1 MPRTC
6 LVYQFDRHIPY
17 LTAWEWQKQLVEER
31 KQARHGGQEIPDVLL
46 LVEHPAVYTLGQ
58 GSSLEFL
65 KFSPQDPDIECHRIE
80 RGGEVTHHAIGQ
92 LVAYPI
98 LNLDRHQHDLHWYLR
113 QLEEVIIQVLAKF
126 GVTSQRIQGLT
137 GVWINVDGE
146 HQKIAPQKT
155 GAKKIAQV
163 GIKVSQWITMH
174 GFALNINMDL
184 SGFERIVPCG
194 ISNCQ
199 VCNLNQFLPDF
210 DNENLF
216 VDVREA
222 IAETFAKIFDL
233 ELLVKTNDIPLPSP
247 AIATIEIASS
257 FD

>member
-6 LVYQFDRHIPY
+6 LVYQFDRPIPY

-31 KQARHGGQEIPDVLL
+31 KQARRGGQELPDVLL

-65 KFSPQDPDIECHRIE
+65 KFSPEDADIECHRIE

-113 QLEEVIIQVLAKF
+113 QLEEVIIQILAKF
-126 GVTSQRIQGLT
+126 GVASQRIQGLT
-137 GVWINVDGE
+137 GVWINVE
-146 HQKIAPQKT
+146 EENQKIAPKKI
-155 GAKKIAQV
+155 APKKIAQI

-194 ISNCQ
+194 ISDCQ
-199 VCNLNQFLPDF
+199 VCNLNQFLPDL

-222 IAETFAKIFDL
+222 IAETFGKIFDL
-233 ELLVKTNDIPLPSP
+233 ELLVKTNDIPLPST
-247 AIATIEIASS
+247 AITTIEIASS
-257 FD
+257 FN

>member
-6 LVYQFDRHIPY
+6 LLYQFDLPIPY

-31 KQARHGGQEIPDVLL
+31 KQARRVGQDLPDVLL

-65 KFSPQDPDIECHRIE
+65 KFSPEDPDIECHRIE

-126 GVTSQRIQGLT
+126 GVASQRIQGLT
-137 GVWINVDGE
+137 GVWIDVEREN
-146 HQKIAPQKT
+146 QKIAPR
-155 GAKKIAQV
+155 KIAQV

-184 SGFERIVPCG
+184 SGFELIVPCG
-194 ISNCQ
+194 ISDCQ
-199 VCNLNQFLPDF
+199 VCNLNQFLPDIE
-210 DNENLF
+210 NKNKNLF
-216 VDVREA
+216 VDVRQA
-222 IAETFAKIFDL
+222 IAQTFAKIFNL
-233 ELLVKTNDIPLPSP
+233 ELLIQTNDIPLPST

-257 FD
+257 FN

>member
-1 MPRTC
+1 MMPRTC
-6 LVYQFDRHIPY
+6 LVYQFDRPIPY

-31 KQARHGGQEIPDVLL
+31 KQARRGGQDLADVLL
-46 LVEHPAVYTLGQ
+46 LVEHPSVYTLGQ

-65 KFSPQDPDIECHRIE
+65 KFSPEDPDIECHRIE

-126 GVTSQRIQGLT
+126 GVASQRIQGLT
-137 GVWINVDGE
+137 GVWINVEGE
-146 HQKIAPQKT
+146 NQKIAP
-155 GAKKIAQV
+155 KKIAQV

-184 SGFERIVPCG
+184 SGFEQIVPCG
-194 ISNCQ
+194 ISDCQ
-199 VCNLNQFLPDF
+199 VCNLNQFLPDTGLE
-210 DNENLF
+210 NQNQNLF
-216 VDVREA
+216 IEVRKA
-222 IAETFAKIFDL
+222 IAETFANIFDL
-233 ELLVKTNDIPLPSP
+233 ELLVKTNDIPLPST
-247 AIATIEIASS
+247 AIATVEIASS
-257 FD
+257 FN